1 MSTTDPPD
9 KDAGSAGPEA
19 DPTPAD
25 AGDSIGRNAA
35 FAFAAQMVTSLAT
48 GLLTLYLV
56 RALGPEDFGVL
67 SIAIGLGTL
76 MLLPGDF
83 GVSSSTARFVAEAHG
98 RWDVIGGLVRNA
110 LKLKIVATGLLAV
123 GLFALAEPISEGYDQ
138 PGLAGPLRWI
148 AVAMFFQSFMQLF
161 MALFVALRRVVV
173 NLRIISSE
181 AICEATTAAA
191 FVLAGGGA
199 AGAAAGRAF
208 GYAVAASLG
217 LWLALRTIGR
227 RNVRE
232 GHAPDAT
239 RRIFRYAGALV
250 IIDGAFALMVPIGT
264 LILGALLG
272 AAAVGLYAAPARF
285 ITFLHYPGLSIANAI
300 APRLA
305 RGEGREPDTQALVT
319 GLRWIML
326 IQTVLVAPTVVWA
339 RPIADILL
347 GEGYERSA
355 DVLAVLA
362 PFTFLSGFGPLV
374 SVSVNFLG
382 EARRRVPIALITL
395 AISVTLDLI
404 LITQIGLLGGA
415 ISTDIAYGFY
425 VLGHLWICKKLLDV
439 PLRPIGRDLVRC
451 LVAAVAMAAV
461 LAAFGTKDLAAWE
474 IIVGGAAGVTVYLV
488 ALLAL
493 GAVSMDE
500 LRGAR
505 RFVAGK
511 FRRRRA
517 AGPAS

>member
-1 MSTTDPPD
+1 MSTTNPPD
-9 KDAGSAGPEA
+9 KDP
-19 DPTPAD
+19 
-25 AGDSIGRNAA
+25 GDSIGRNAA

-56 RALGPEDFGVL
+56 RALGPKDFGVL
-67 SIAIGLGTL
+67 SIAIGLGVL
-76 MLLPGDF
+76 CLLPGDF
-83 GVSSSTARFVAEAHG
+83 GVSSSTARFVAEQQG
-98 RWDVIGGLVRNA
+98 NWSVIGGLLRHA
-110 LKLKIVATGLLAV
+110 LKLKVVASGVLAV
-123 GLFALAEPISEGYDQ
+123 ALFTLAEPISEGYGS
-138 PGLAGPLRWI
+138 PGLVGPLRWV

-161 MALFVALRRVVV
+161 MALFVALRRVSV
-173 NLRIISSE
+173 NLRIISTE

-199 AGAAAGRAF
+199 AGAAAGRAT
-208 GYAVAASLG
+208 GYAVAATLG
-217 LWLALRTIGR
+217 LWLAMRTIGR
-227 RNVRE
+227 RNVRAGE
-232 GHAPDAT
+232 APGAA
-239 RRIFRYAGALV
+239 RRIFGYAGALV

-264 LILGALLG
+264 LILGALLS
-272 AAAVGLYAAPARF
+272 ASAVGLYAAPSRF

-305 RGEGREPDTQALVT
+305 RREGHEPDTAALLT

-347 GEGYERSA
+347 GPGYERSA

-382 EARRRVPIALITL
+382 EARRRVPIAIITL
-395 AISVTLDLI
+395 LISVSLDLI
-404 LITQIGLLGGA
+404 LISQIGLLGGA

-425 VLGHLWICKKLLDV
+425 VMGHLWICKKLLDV
-439 PLRPIGRDLVRC
+439 PLRPIGRDLLRC
-451 LVAAVAMAAV
+451 TIAAVAMGGV
-461 LAAFGTKDLAAWE
+461 LAAFGTSDLAAWQ
-474 IIVGGAAGVTVYLV
+474 IVAGGVAGIGVYLA

-493 GAVSMDE
+493 GALSMDE

-505 RFVAGK
+505 RFVARK
-511 FRRRRA
+511 FGRRRRA
-517 AGPAS
+517 GATG